1 MSNSKPPIL
10 HSRWV
15 VIVILVGLLLPAAGV
30 ALAQSGGGYDLS
42 WNTVDGGGATFASGG
57 SYRLAGTAGQ
67 ADAGA
72 MGAGVYGLGG
82 GFWAGWPAMRY
93 RIYLPLVSKS

>member
-1 MSNSKPPIL
+1 MSNSKSSIH

-15 VIVILVGLLLPAAGV
+15 VILILLGLLLPVAGV
-30 ALAQSGGGYDLS
+30 TLAQSGGGYDLGWS
-42 WNTVDGGGATFASGG
+42 TVDGGGVTLAAGG

-72 MGAGVYGLGG
+72 MGGGVYGLGG
-82 GFWAGWPAMRY
+82 GFWAGLPAMRY